1 MKNKKGFTL
10 VEIVAAIAIMA
21 IIGLIAVPSVIKKF
35 NTSRIQA
42 MAIQENKLVEAGDIL
57 LDDYCRDAI
66 DETKK
71 KSVNSIIKNLH

>member
-42 MAIQENKLVEAGDIL
+42 MTIQENKLVEAGDIL

-66 DETKK
+66 DEKK
-71 KSVNSIIKNLH
+71 KKKM